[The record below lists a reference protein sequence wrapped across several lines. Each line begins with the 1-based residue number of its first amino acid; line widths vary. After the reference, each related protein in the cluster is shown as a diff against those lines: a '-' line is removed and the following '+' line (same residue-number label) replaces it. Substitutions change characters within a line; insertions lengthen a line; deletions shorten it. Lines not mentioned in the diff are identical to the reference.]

1 MHEKPA
7 TATLPPE
14 AAARLAEFARTC
26 KAAARAVGLYP
37 AAHPAIATSLERLA
51 RITAT
56 LTQQG
61 PFRCEVVADNLLVEG
76 MGSPKPDL
84 AITELAELLHRHLI
98 GRLTLNAGIDAQ
110 SWRTLLL
117 LLARAPEEV
126 RADGGIA
133 RLWATAGGPS
143 IEIQEIDYA
152 EVLREKLGGGAGV
165 QEIIAAALA
174 GPQLELDD
182 SGMRLLLEIVGNPA
196 RLDELLDQLEM
207 ATANRGADA
216 RTAAFLSLLRG
227 LTDWVARH
235 EPGRLEGVL
244 KEMGRAA
251 GRLTADGMLTL
262 LGERNK
268 PEGRVAGINVASAV
282 VDRISD
288 DSVVQFV
295 AGSVITERGATERLA
310 HAFQALVPDV
320 DRQRQLLALAQDEVT
335 ASPLGQEETF
345 EELWSRVEGL
355 LTSYSDE
362 SYVSDE
368 YGREL
373 SSARAQAVDVER
385 TSDDPPERITGWLS
399 TVSDA
404 SLHNLDHQLLL
415 DLLDIEEDPL
425 RWRDIADTVATHADD
440 LVRVGYFDQAWQLAE
455 MLARQADKLPGRRPH
470 ADAAL
475 ERFGKGAMM
484 KHVAPHLREAGD
496 ESYERFTRLCHAIGP
511 AVVAPLAEA
520 LSTEQDARSRRR
532 LRDILL
538 AFGAKGRESVQPLMN
553 APNWEV
559 RRTAA
564 YLLREFGGT
573 EGLKELVPLLGD
585 SEPLVQREAVQGLIM
600 NGTEQAAEILLRAIT
615 SASGRSREVL
625 ITEVAS
631 TRDAR
636 AAPMLC
642 YFVKHLDRRAQPALY
657 VSAVDALGSFGGP
670 EAVDTLKFALYQG
683 DWWAPVKSR
692 KMRAAAARALRR
704 IGTADAL
711 ETLREAAARGGWG
724 VKAAARAEL
733 ARLT

>member
-1 MHEKPA
+1 MQPKPA
-7 TATLPPE
+7 PPTLSPE
-14 AAARLAEFARTC
+14 TAARLAEFARTC
-26 KAAARAVGLYP
+26 KAAARAVSLYP
-37 AAHPAIATSLERLA
+37 AAHPAIATSLDRLV

-56 LTQQG
+56 LTEQG
-61 PFRCEVVADNLLVEG
+61 PFRCQVLADSLLVDG
-76 MGSPKPDL
+76 MAPPKPDL
-84 AITELAELLHRHLI
+84 AISELAELLHRHLI
-98 GRLTLNAGIDAQ
+98 GQLTLNAGIDTG

-117 LLARAPEEV
+117 LLARSPEDV

-133 RLWATAGGPS
+133 HLWTTAGGPS
-143 IEIQEIDYA
+143 IEIQEIDYG
-152 EVLREKLGGGAGV
+152 EVLREKLGGSAAI

-174 GPQLELDD
+174 GPQLQLDD
-182 SGMRLLLEIVGNPA
+182 SGMRLLLEIVGDPA

-207 ATANRGADA
+207 STAQHGPDA

-227 LTDWVARH
+227 LTDWVARN
-235 EPGRLEGVL
+235 EPGKLEGVL

-262 LGERNK
+262 LAERNR
-268 PEGRVAGINVASAV
+268 PEAKVGSINVAGAV
-282 VDRISD
+282 VDRMSD
-288 DSVVQFV
+288 SSVVQFV
-295 AGSVITERGATERLA
+295 AGSVIAEHGASERLA

-320 DRQRQLLALAQDEVT
+320 DRQRQLLALAEDEVT

-345 EELWSRVEGL
+345 SELWSRVEGM

-385 TSDDPPERITGWLS
+385 TSDDPPERIAAWLS

-404 SLHNLDHQLLL
+404 ALRGLDHQLLL
-415 DLLDIEEDPL
+415 DLLEIEPDAL

-440 LVRVGYFDQAWQLAE
+440 LVRVGYFDQAWHLAE
-455 MLARQADKLPGRRPH
+455 VLAREGVKSPERQPH
-470 ADAAL
+470 AAAAL
-475 ERFGKGAMM
+475 ERFGRGAMM
-484 KHVAPHLREAGD
+484 KHVAPHLRVAD
-496 ESYERFTRLCHAIGP
+496 DDSYERFKRLCHAIGP
-511 AVVAPLAEA
+511 AVIAPLAEA

-532 LRDILL
+532 LRDILIG
-538 AFGAKGRESVQPLMN
+538 FGAKGRESVQPLMN

-564 YLLREFGGT
+564 YLLREFGGS
-573 EGLKELVPLLGD
+573 EGLKELVPLLAD

-600 NGTEQAAEILLRAIT
+600 NGTEEAAEMLLRAIT
-615 SASGRSREVL
+615 SASGRSRDVL
-625 ITEVAS
+625 INELSA
-631 TRDAR
+631 TRDPR

-642 YFVKHLDRRAQPALY
+642 YFVRHLDRRAQPALY

-670 EAVDTLKFALYQG
+670 EAVDALKFALHQG
-683 DWWAPVKSR
+683 DWWAPMKSR
-692 KMRAAAARALRR
+692 QVRAAAAKALRR
-704 IGTADAL
+704 IGTTDAL
-711 ETLREAAARGGWG
+711 ETLRDAAARGRWG

-733 ARLT
+733 ARLA

>member
-1 MHEKPA
+1 MQPKPA
-7 TATLPPE
+7 PPTLSPDT
-14 AAARLAEFARTC
+14 AARLAEFARTC
-26 KAAARAVGLYP
+26 KAAARAVSLYP
-37 AAHPAIATSLERLA
+37 AAHPAIATSLDRLV

-56 LTQQG
+56 LTDDG
-61 PFRCEVVADNLLVEG
+61 PFRCQVLPDNLLVDG
-76 MGSPKPDL
+76 MAPPKPDL

-98 GRLTLNAGIDAQ
+98 GRLTLNTGIDAE

-117 LLARAPEEV
+117 LLARTPEDV

-133 RLWATAGGPS
+133 HLWATAGGPS
-143 IEIQEIDYA
+143 VEIQEIDYG
-152 EVLREKLGGGAGV
+152 EVLREKLGGSAGV

-174 GPQLELDD
+174 GPQLQLDD
-182 SGMRLLLEIVGNPA
+182 SGMRLLVEIVGDPA

-207 ATANRGADA
+207 STAQHGPDA

-235 EPGRLEGVL
+235 EPGKLEGVL

-262 LGERNK
+262 LAERNR
-268 PEGRVAGINVASAV
+268 PEGKVGSINVASAV
-282 VDRISD
+282 VDRMSD
-288 DSVVQFV
+288 SSVVQFV
-295 AGSVITERGATERLA
+295 AGSVIAEHGASERLA

-320 DRQRQLLALAQDEVT
+320 DRQRQLLALAEDEVT
-335 ASPLGQEETF
+335 ASPLGQEDTF
-345 EELWSRVEGL
+345 AELWSRVEGM

-385 TSDDPPERITGWLS
+385 TSDDPPERITAWLT

-404 SLHNLDHQLLL
+404 ALRGLDHQLLL
-415 DLLDIEEDPL
+415 DLLQIEPDAL

-440 LVRVGYFDQAWQLAE
+440 LVRVGYFDQAWHLAE
-455 MLARQADKLPGRRPH
+455 VLAREGGKTAEREPH
-470 ADAAL
+470 AAAAL
-475 ERFGKGAMM
+475 ERFGRGAMM
-484 KHVAPHLREAGD
+484 KHVAPHLRAADD
-496 ESYERFTRLCHAIGP
+496 ESYERFKRLCHAIGP
-511 AVVAPLAEA
+511 AVIAPLAEA

-532 LRDILL
+532 LRDILVG
-538 AFGAKGRESVQPLMN
+538 FGAKGRESVQPLMN

-564 YLLREFGGT
+564 YLLREFGGS
-573 EGLKELVPLLGD
+573 EGLKELAPLLAD

-600 NGTEQAAEILLRAIT
+600 NGTEQAGEMLLRAIT
-615 SASGRSREVL
+615 SASGRSRDVL
-625 ITEVAS
+625 INELSS

-642 YFVKHLDRRAQPALY
+642 YFVRHLDRRTQPGLY
-657 VSAVDALGSFGGP
+657 VSSVDALGSFGGP
-670 EAVDTLKFALYQG
+670 EAVDALKFALHQG
-683 DWWAPVKSR
+683 DWWAPMKSR
-692 KMRAAAARALRR
+692 QVRAAAAKALRR
-704 IGTADAL
+704 IGTTDAL
-711 ETLREAAARGGWG
+711 EALRDAAARGRWG